1 MQLSDDPIGEVP
13 GHTSPDHSLSLNHEA
28 EIAAGFTNTLKPA
41 PDSLDANIQAEKI
54 KVQRTQI
61 ALAACQ
67 MDDDTVN
74 AMPLSKAD
82 ERRIRRRVQ
91 NRAHSM
97 KAREKRKSNM
107 ATLHSNA
114 MVVLQNN
121 QELSQE
127 NTMLK
132 HILMHIKTEILTEE
146 QRSKLALKLPEWV
159 AHLREL
165 ESALN
170 VPTSEAATPAS
181 SGMTAGTSAPSQVGT
196 SGGGSGNGSID
207 TGGTTGGSGSGWG
220 AAGSLGLE
228 YELFGDDFSSADDH
242 ETTVVS
248 HKDVPV
254 LGRARTPSTCAGP
267 SPPPRAPIAAGGRL
281 PRHGAAQRQ
290 KKGDLLQ
297 PPQQT
302 ARTPPSPPVSLSS
315 APSSL
320 GGARNRRAQGHG
332 NFGSVV
338 GASCTKA
345 VFEPDLEGLV
355 TRVQALV
362 RGFQQRQAMAEWRF
376 LTQTPSPAAS
386 QKSAPPDADSYPDS
400 SCDGVKQRG
409 IGAGSALRVDTS
421 PVRLSSSANVGAENV
436 TNIAPFP
443 SISTKVACS
452 SPLGS
457 PADVFFSTHS
467 AEFCLASVTTFFVL
481 LFIIG
486 QFVLER
492 VLTAAELVDGTV
504 VSASAATAMQ
514 SGLGSGA
521 VNPLLHTLASALG
534 MPLSAA

>member
-1 MQLSDDPIGEVP
+1 
-13 GHTSPDHSLSLNHEA
+13 
-28 EIAAGFTNTLKPA
+28 
-41 PDSLDANIQAEKI
+41 
-54 KVQRTQI
+54 
-61 ALAACQ
+61 
-67 MDDDTVN
+67 
-74 AMPLSKAD
+74 MPLSKAD

-97 KAREKRKSNM
+97 KAREKRKNNM

-181 SGMTAGTSAPSQVGT
+181 SGMTAGTWAPSQVGN
-196 SGGGSGNGSID
+196 SGGGSGSGSID

-228 YELFGDDFSSADDH
+228 YELFGDDLYSGDDD
-242 ETTVVS
+242 ETTAVS
-248 HKDVPV
+248 HKEVPV
-254 LGRARTPSTCAGP
+254 LGRAQTSSACAGP

-290 KKGDLLQ
+290 KKRDLLQ
-297 PPQQT
+297 APQQA
-302 ARTPPSPPVSLSS
+302 ARTPPSPPVSVSS
-315 APSSL
+315 TPSPF
-320 GGARNRRAQGHG
+320 GGARNRRARGHG

-338 GASCTKA
+338 GTKA
-345 VFEPDLEGLV
+345 VLEPDLEGLV

-362 RGFQQRQAMAEWRF
+362 RGFQQRQAMAEWRI

-386 QKSAPPDADSYPDS
+386 QKSAPPVADSYQDS
-400 SCDGVKQRG
+400 SCGGVKQRG
-409 IGAGSALRVDTS
+409 IVAGSGLRVDTS
-421 PVRLSSSANVGAENV
+421 PVRLSSSADVGARNRTNV
-436 TNIAPFP
+436 ASSP
-443 SISTKVACS
+443 SISTNVACS
-452 SPLGS
+452 SPLAS

-481 LFIIG
+481 VFIIG

-492 VLTAAELVDGTV
+492 ILTAAALVDGMV
-504 VSASAATAMQ
+504 VSASAATSTQ
-514 SGLGSGA
+514 SGFGSGS